1 MPGTDDNFIWAS
13 VPFYQFYIE
22 LSLNFRRKIWIH
34 FGISLRKLGPFRK
47 RFEIE
52 DLIIQFYVDFK
63 TCSLQTSPQCLKI
76 EFFNLRHEKSSVSSM
91 ILSTK
96 PEIRTNLSELHP
108 EFSGKFVLPFR
119 NFKGKLT
126 YPYQNFHAL
135 TFLSQTVE
143 IVTEKIGLNWQS
155 IASY

>member
-1 MPGTDDNFIWAS
+1 MGICAILSILHRAIPEFSKKNLDSFWNF
-13 VPFYQFYIE
+13 V
-22 LSLNFRRKIWIH
+22 K
-34 FGISLRKLGPFRK
+34 KLGPFRK

-76 EFFNLRHEKSSVSSM
+76 EFFNLRHEKSSISSM

-108 EFSGKFVLPFR
+108 EFSGKFVLLFR

-155 IASY
+155 IASH